1 MEKIIILDFGSQYCQ
16 LIARRIREC
25 HVYSEILPFDT
36 PAEVIAAEN
45 PQGIILSGG
54 PASVYAENAPRCDKN
69 IFALDIPIL
78 GICYGLQL
86 ILHTLGGEIQRQ
98 DLPAFL
104 IQKKGKN
111 HNL

>member
-54 PASVYAENAPRCDKN
+54 PASVYAENAPRCDKR
-69 IFALDIPIL
+69 IFALDLRLAADHPHSGWKNPAEL
-78 GICYGLQL
+78 RPGIWQCSVENQL
-86 ILHTLGGEIQRQ
+86 FIRI
-98 DLPAFL
+98 
-104 IQKKGKN
+104 I
-111 HNL
+111 